1 MLIPDRLFRPGIS
14 QVGADRA
21 SVTRC
26 RRSLP
31 LAVGRCCCCHRCCQ
45 LGADRRVA
53 SRPPLDAIS
62 RRALAAGAAAS
73 AATPRYTGPG
83 NQAAIPDDTGADQP
97 YPGHGQQHP
106 DAILRR
112 ALSAAPAEGIP
123 VSDLITVT
131 GMSRRWV
138 FYRLRQLAADGY
150 AVQTVRGHSRT
161 E

>member
-1 MLIPDRLFRPGIS
+1 MPL
-14 QVGADRA
+14 
-21 SVTRC
+21 
-26 RRSLP
+26 RR
-31 LAVGRCCCCHRCCQ
+31 R
-45 LGADRRVA
+45 
-53 SRPPLDAIS
+53 
-62 RRALAAGAAAS
+62 AAAS

-83 NQAAIPDDTGADQP
+83 NRAAIPDDTGADQP
-97 YPGHGQQHP
+97 HPGHGQHP

-138 FYRLRQLAADGY
+138 FYRLRRLAADGY
-150 AVQTVRGHSRT
+150 AVQTLRGHWRT